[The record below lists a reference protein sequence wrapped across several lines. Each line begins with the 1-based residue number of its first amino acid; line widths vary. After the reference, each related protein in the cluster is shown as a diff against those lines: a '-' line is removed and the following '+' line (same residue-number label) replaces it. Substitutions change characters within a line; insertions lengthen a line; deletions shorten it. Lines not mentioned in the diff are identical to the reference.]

1 MRKNGWQLPYH
12 PLQVVAIA
20 VFLALG
26 FAFYVFFAPFVGKK
40 VFQHL
45 AVGIYTPLI
54 TCVFFLYIWC
64 AATDPV
70 DPKVLKS
77 NKYRGVARVEKKEQ
91 PKVCEREGELAP
103 SISEVHAETV
113 EDNSAKG
120 SGGKA
125 TEGSP
130 HGHETRRDPSRKNI
144 VLMILFG
151 WCSLFSRCSQH
162 GQSSEQQA
170 SEDGMFYCSL
180 CKVEVSKCSK
190 HCRVCDKCVDGFDHH
205 CRWINNCI
213 GKRNYGR
220 FFMLMVVAL
229 ILVSMVSVPWSWACS
244 LFSSGQQELQC

>member
-1 MRKNGWQLPYH
+1 MRKHGWQLPYH

-40 VFQHL
+40 VFQYL

-54 TCVFFLYIWC
+54 TSVFFLYIWC
-64 AATDPV
+64 AATDPG

-77 NKYRGVARVEKKEQ
+77 NKYRGVAKVEKQDQ
-91 PKVCEREGELAP
+91 PKGCEREGELTP
-103 SISEVHAETV
+103 SINEAHSETV
-113 EDNSAKG
+113 EDNSTKG
-120 SGGKA
+120 SGRKA
-125 TEGSP
+125 TGGSP
-130 HGHETRRDPSRKNI
+130 YVHETKRDPCRNNI

-151 WCSLFSRCSQH
+151 WCFLFSQCWQCSKH
-162 GQSSEQQA
+162 EQSSEQQA

-205 CRWINNCI
+205 CR
-213 GKRNYGR
+213 
-220 FFMLMVVAL
+220 V
-229 ILVSMVSVPWSWACS
+229 
-244 LFSSGQQELQC
+244 